1 MKKVFMV
8 KKFLGALPLVPV
20 TDSLSYVLAWQMPM
34 GTDPRITELEHQLKR
49 QNPKHPDRPPRRC
62 PGDGYTILGAIAGL
76 IAGFILGGNSNSLLM
91 FIVFFIG
98 GGIVGTILGSFVRP
112 LINRLKQSR
121 TKKSEEQQGPFA

>member
-1 MKKVFMV
+1 MYMI
-8 KKFLGALPLVPV
+8 KKFLTAIPPVPAAA
-20 TDSLSYVLAWQMPM
+20 SASILMAWNSMPPDFR
-34 GTDPRITELEHQLKR
+34 GKELEMELKYR
-49 QNPKHPDRPPRRC
+49 NRNRNDPDRPPRRR